1 MVYRIQ
7 SDMNLD
13 SKRFGSYTVTY
24 LSNGVDPTVSV
35 QQLDNPA
42 ETIRKGRGG
51 IKLLRIGEDLLA
63 CRRYM
68 HGGMLRAIT
77 GNVFF
82 SDKRVVAEFR
92 MLVFLQE
99 HGFPAVHANGFIV
112 RNGLFTKDLYLL
124 TLFEENTFDLLELLK
139 TAPKKKRLRVIR
151 NFAKLLFK
159 MWELGVYHPDL
170 HLQNVL
176 VRKTGELVFLDFDRA
191 LLKQVTRKDM
201 EKMLWRLNRFVEK
214 KERAG
219 ELTITAGEKLLFL
232 KTIERLSGIPF
243 IEDMTKGLDKKRLF
257 YKLGWL
263 MESTFYSKREKID
276 G

>member
-1 MVYRIQ
+1 
-7 SDMNLD
+7 MNLD

-112 RNGLFTKDLYLL
+112 RNGFFTKDLYLL

>member
-13 SKRFGSYTVTY
+13 SKRFGGYTVTY
-24 LSNGVDPTVSV
+24 LSNVVDPTVSV